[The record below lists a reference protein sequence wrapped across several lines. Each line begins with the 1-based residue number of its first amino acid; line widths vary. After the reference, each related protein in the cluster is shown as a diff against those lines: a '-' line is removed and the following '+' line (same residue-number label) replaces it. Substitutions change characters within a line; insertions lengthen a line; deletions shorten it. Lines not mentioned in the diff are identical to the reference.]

1 MNENAHLRVIRAGIK
16 EPPEK
21 WIFDSRWDIVRI
33 HYVISGEA
41 IYKGITLREGWM
53 YLMTYSMNRE
63 IDRVPGKPYIH
74 MYIDFIRTPSLSPDM
89 VYAIK
94 VDEDDEILKLT
105 ELIECYVRRLYDPDC
120 NVFHQ
125 RSLDPLYQRFAS
137 AAELMVNAMTDKCE
151 IRNVSDMMLHECL
164 HMMHTNYHHNLTNEM
179 LANKMHLDKHYF
191 IRYFKTHMRTTPQK
205 YLRDYRLQKS
215 IEQLE
220 MGESVSKTA
229 ISCGFRNA
237 DTFSRAFSAA
247 YGVSPSEYG
256 KNHRIVSESQ
266 KTAAIPKDNR

>member
-1 MNENAHLRVIRAGIK
+1 MLYSI
-16 EPPEK
+16 
-21 WIFDSRWDIVRI
+21 DI
-33 HYVISGEA
+33 EA
-41 IYKGITLREGWM
+41 
-53 YLMTYSMNRE
+53 
-63 IDRVPGKPYIH
+63 
-74 MYIDFIRTPSLSPDM
+74 
-89 VYAIK
+89 
-94 VDEDDEILKLT
+94 DDEIGNLAGL
-105 ELIECYVRRLYDPDC
+105 LVCYIKRLYDPDS
-120 NVFHQ
+120 NVFHN
-125 RSLDPLYQRFAS
+125 SELDPVYQRFVS
-137 AAELMVNAMTDKCE
+137 AAELMVESMTDKCE
-151 IRNVSDMMLHECL
+151 IQSVEDMLLHECL